1 MIPTVS
7 APVLS
12 ARGQHP
18 ANVMTAQKTAQP
30 TAPETA
36 RASAGEV
43 GARIRAETTLA
54 IDAPEQTAVAP
65 RLRDQETAERTA
77 RQRMARDAPTG
88 PPPAFDESLLER
100 QIRTAFEP
108 PEQDPSPT
116 AELATKPPADL
127 PDPTSKPVSDPAGQ
141 ATDFPE
147 ARTERAQ
154 AGFAESRALLDPRE
168 PYRVDL
174 KQ

>member
-7 APVLS
+7 APALS
-12 ARGQHP
+12 SRGQYP
-18 ANVMTAQKTAQP
+18 TNPMTALKTAQP
-30 TAPETA
+30 SAPETA
-36 RASAGEV
+36 RASAGET
-43 GARIRAETTLA
+43 GAVIRAETTLA

-77 RQRMARDAPTG
+77 RQRLARDAPTG
-88 PPPAFDESLLER
+88 PPPAFDENLLER
-100 QIRTAFEP
+100 QVRTAFEP
-108 PEQDPSPT
+108 PKQVAPPT
-116 AELATKPPADL
+116 VGPATTSLDELPA
-127 PDPTSKPVSDPAGQ
+127 PASKPAPVPDD
-141 ATDFPE
+141 TTNDFPE

-154 AGFAESRALLDPRE
+154 AGFAESRALLDDRE